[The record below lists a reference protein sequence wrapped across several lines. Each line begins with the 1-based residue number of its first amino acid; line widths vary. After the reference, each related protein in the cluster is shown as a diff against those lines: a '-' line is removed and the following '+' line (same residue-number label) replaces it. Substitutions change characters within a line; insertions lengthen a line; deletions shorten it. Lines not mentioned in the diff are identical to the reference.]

1 MPPFIATLGM
11 MSITTRGLA
20 LFYSGGKSI
29 SGFKTQ
35 FTILGSGSLFG
46 VPIPIIIMVLT
57 YFIAYIILNYTC
69 LGRDTYALGGNEEA
83 TRLSGINVDKYK
95 MMVYIISGLTSGV
108 GTIILA
114 ARLNSAQPI
123 VGFGYE
129 LDAIA
134 TTVIGG
140 TSLSGGE
147 GKIQGTII
155 GALIISVL
163 RNGLN
168 LLNVSS
174 YYIQQITR
182 GLVIV
187 CAVYIDRLRK

>member
-1 MPPFIATLGM
+1 MPPFIATLVM
-11 MSITTRGLA
+11 MSITRGLA

-140 TSLSGGE
+140 TSLNGGE

-174 YYIQQITR
+174 YIQQITI

>member
-83 TRLSGINVDKYK
+83 TRLSGINVEKYK
-95 MMVYIISGLTSGV
+95 MMGYIIISGLTSGV

-174 YYIQQITR
+174 YIQQITI

>member
-11 MSITTRGLA
+11 MSITRGLA

-95 MMVYIISGLTSGV
+95 MMGYIISELTSGV

-140 TSLSGGE
+140 TSL
-147 GKIQGTII
+147 II
-155 GALIISVL
+155 IFNKSLEVL
-163 RNGLN
+163 L
-168 LLNVSS
+168 
-174 YYIQQITR
+174 
-182 GLVIV
+182 
-187 CAVYIDRLRK
+187 